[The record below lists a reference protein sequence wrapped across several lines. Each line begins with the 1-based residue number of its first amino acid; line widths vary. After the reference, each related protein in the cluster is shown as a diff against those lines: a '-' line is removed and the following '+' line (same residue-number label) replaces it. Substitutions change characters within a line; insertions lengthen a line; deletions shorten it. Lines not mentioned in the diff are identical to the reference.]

1 MQRIGSRDN
10 GLIKRARAI
19 CRSPRECRKTR
30 ETLLDGPHL
39 VAAALAAGVPLKA
52 VLVADEALA
61 SDEIGALAARV
72 SGCCH
77 VVADELMKS
86 ICPVNTPTGIV
97 ALIDIPVPATPSIDG
112 DLLVLDG
119 IQDAGNVG
127 TILRTAAAAGLR
139 QAILTPGCA
148 QAWSPKVMRAAM
160 GAHFVLSIVDQAM
173 PAAVLDGYRGAI
185 AATLPGEG
193 SRSLFDCDLRG
204 DVAWLF
210 GAEGAGLTPALAAR
224 ADLRIRIPMAPVVE
238 SLNVSSAAA
247 ICLFEQRRQRWGGA

>member
-19 CRSPRECRKTR
+19 CRSPRECRR
-30 ETLLDGPHL
+30 SGETLLDGAHL

-52 VLVADEALA
+52 VLVTEEALS
-61 SDEIGALAARV
+61 SDEIGDLAARV

-77 VVADELMKS
+77 VVTDELMKS
-86 ICPVNTPTGIV
+86 ISPVSTPTGIV
-97 ALIDIPVPATPSIDG
+97 ALIDIPAPRAPAVAG

-139 QAILTPGCA
+139 QAIFAPGCA
-148 QAWSPKVMRAAM
+148 QAWSPKVLRAAM
-160 GAHFVLSIVDQAM
+160 GAHFVMSLVEQAM
-173 PAAVLDGYRGAI
+173 PAALLEGYRGAI
-185 AATLPGEG
+185 AATLPGAG
-193 SRSLFDCDLRG
+193 STSLFDCDLRG

-210 GAEGAGLTPALAAR
+210 GAATEPPSHDG
-224 ADLRIRIPMAPVVE
+224 VHVE
-238 SLNVSSAAA
+238 L
-247 ICLFEQRRQRWGGA
+247 LP